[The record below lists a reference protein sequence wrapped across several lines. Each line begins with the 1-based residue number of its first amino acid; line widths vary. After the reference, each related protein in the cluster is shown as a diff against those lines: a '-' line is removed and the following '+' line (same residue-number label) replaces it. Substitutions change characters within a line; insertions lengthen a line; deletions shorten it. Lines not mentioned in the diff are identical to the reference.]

1 MAIDILEGLR
11 RASDIRRFVP
21 TPQDLLRPFPKP
33 QHAELVTAGITADVL
48 GFALGFI
55 PWVGDIAADFVN
67 DNIMADVATRLDP
80 AEKAELREQNRVYPN
95 GIALVRTFQRTG
107 LQAGGRR

>member
-1 MAIDILEGLR
+1 MAIDVLKGLR
-11 RASDIRRFVP
+11 RAADIKRFVP
-21 TPQDLLRPFPKP
+21 TPQDLFRPFPKP
-33 QHAELVTAGITADVL
+33 QHAELVTAGIAADL
-48 GFALGFI
+48 LSFGLGFI
-55 PWVGDIAADFVN
+55 PWVGDFAADFVN